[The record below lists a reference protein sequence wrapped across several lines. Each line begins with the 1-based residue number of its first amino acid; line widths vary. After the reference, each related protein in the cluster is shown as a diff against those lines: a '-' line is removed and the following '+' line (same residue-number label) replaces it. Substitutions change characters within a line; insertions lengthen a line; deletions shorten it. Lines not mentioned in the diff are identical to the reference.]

1 MKKLYFLL
9 AAMLFSFAAN
19 AETLTVE
26 IAQEDD
32 DYNQTSG
39 DDFTVEATIGDG
51 TCTIEDFLGSGKSI
65 TFTAYD
71 DGSATIDWPDN
82 TNTTGSFTF
91 SNFGTY
97 TSLYIAVESGY
108 TYVNYYDEGED
119 GKYFYFG
126 VYAGS
131 SYDWYD
137 LYIDLPDSFQPKESP
152 KVYYGTLNVNIYEL
166 DADGNESATPIVEE
180 IGYQMTGTDVIA
192 FTSLFGRTDMSTY
205 LKFTINRTDNSVTGA
220 MNAGF
225 YTKFDTDQWSFQG
238 TTYQRFYDTTRE
250 FDAEKNEFVWTIG
263 FSYVNSST
271 RVESGKTSDYK
282 LHFPI
287 TDAAGVKNVV
297 VDSDSDAPVE
307 YFNLQGVRVA
317 NPENGLYIRRQGKTA
332 TKVIIR

>member
-1 MKKLYFLL
+1 MQMKKLYFLL
-9 AAMLFSFAAN
+9 AAMLFSFAAK
-19 AETLTVE
+19 AEEITLEYYLEQDTTYVQGTDVTV
-26 IAQEDD
+26 D
-32 DYNQTSG
+32 
-39 DDFTVEATIGDG
+39 ATIGEG
-51 TCTIEDFLGSGKSI
+51 TVTIPDFLSSGKSI
-65 TFTAYD
+65 TFTVYED
-71 DGSATIDWPDN
+71 KSVVIDWPDN

-91 SNFGTY
+91 SDLGTY
-97 TSLYIAVESGY
+97 TSLYMDVANGY
-108 TYVNYYDEGED
+108 TELDYDESD
-119 GKYFYFG
+119 GYKYISFG

-131 SYDWYD
+131 VYDWYYV
-137 LYIDLPDSFQPKESP
+137 YIYLPDSFTLKPMP
-152 KVYYGTLNVNIYEL
+152 NVYYGTLNVNIYEL

-180 IGYQMTGTDVIA
+180 IGYQMTGTEVIA

-205 LKFTINRTDNSVTGA
+205 LKFTINSTDNSVTGA
-220 MNAGF
+220 MNAGY
-225 YTKFDTDQWSFQG
+225 YTKFDTTQWSFQG

-250 FDAEKNEFVWTIG
+250 FDPEKNEFIWTIG